1 MASSS
6 FTAGLINLQ
15 FHTIIPKPLNP
26 LTNRILISITDVPSS
41 VPGTIFWCPFLV
53 PGTQKRSKQAEAR
66 RNLVPGTL
74 ISGAR
79 HPNLASW
86 NARIVFWGRIQIS
99 KTDSSSRLKKDTD
112 WYQALDSWTPS
123 WPMAGVQGNSI
134 TGRESYRSRAAE

>member
-26 LTNRILISITDVPSS
+26 LTNRILISITDVPSR

-53 PGTQKRSKQAEAR
+53 PGTQKRAKLAEAR

-74 ISGAR
+74 IWRVGM
-79 HPNLASW
+79 LALF
-86 NARIVFWGRIQIS
+86 FWGRIQIS
-99 KTDSSSRLKKDTD
+99 KTDSSNRLIEGTD
-112 WYQALDSWTPS
+112 WCQALNGWTPS
-123 WPMAGVQGNSI
+123 WPLAGGFQAIRLLEENRPGVDLPN
-134 TGRESYRSRAAE
+134 T